1 MPPNHPIV
9 FSSSLASKQSRV
21 SMDFT
26 NTWGEGGMFE
36 WYGRR
41 RLKSEKSILINRM
54 QIRIDNGKPPHRFVL
69 VFMDDDSIVRFDRR
83 PETSK
88 FGALISEALG
98 ATECRKAG
106 DDFCLLISDDLSKIT
121 QTTYCEIEVDL
132 KDAEKRDLLLVLS
145 AAFAIANDEVTN
157 KYNLATY
164 NCYFFSWTIVMVVVR
179 HAKPFVLPPL
189 QKVVNILDEPIEG
202 LASSLTKK
210 IVEALLELVLDTITT
225 FRRETGRSLNSGLS
239 KRELMVW
246 GLPTNTVRVMLKG
259 CLKMRLNLGLEN
271 RLKEVV
277 HDQLR
282 QNVGPSL
289 EKILVNQQLIADS
302 VHEKLW
308 VDQLMGAFNKPVRK
322 QLLEIVW
329 KVLLE
334 ALATGYADMH
344 ASTKN
349 IFDHITTDSRIDP
362 FYRLKYRILGENVVQ
377 FAHVW
382 NEALNDAIPAAS
394 SILSEENNVN
404 GVDDSDPP
412 NPIPPLDSPEGYD
425 EEKMHRDMFNR
436 AFRAAERAALNAA
449 KRVVE
454 ETTSSAKNPKRDDM
468 WEVVWSKWDVVW
480 EHARTRTEDKVIKLI
495 KDTMTEIVEL
505 LVKNVIS
512 AIGNDE
518 AQPVN
523 VTARYEVSKH

>member
-1 MPPNHPIV
+1 
-9 FSSSLASKQSRV
+9 
-21 SMDFT
+21 
-26 NTWGEGGMFE
+26 
-36 WYGRR
+36 
-41 RLKSEKSILINRM
+41 M

-121 QTTYCEIEVDL
+121 QTTYCEIEIDF

-189 QKVVNILDEPIEG
+189 QK
-202 LASSLTKK
+202 K

-225 FRRETGRSLNSGLS
+225 FRRETGHSLNSGLS
-239 KRELMVW
+239 K
-246 GLPTNTVRVMLKG
+246 PATK
-259 CLKMRLNLGLEN
+259 C
-271 RLKEVV
+271 
-277 HDQLR
+277 
-282 QNVGPSL
+282 GPSL

-377 FAHVW
+377 FAH
-382 NEALNDAIPAAS
+382 
-394 SILSEENNVN
+394 ENNVN
-404 GVDDSDPP
+404 GVNDSDPP

-468 WEVVWSKWDVVW
+468 WGVVWSKWDVVW